1 MYQAKVIQ
9 HHVKNYVPNIVVLS
23 GEPETRQELVYLAH
37 LITKDNGLQT
47 CLNVNKVQFKYSMRY
62 KLIFEYILQPSEFS
76 IEM

>member
-1 MYQAKVIQ
+1 MYQAKAIQ

-47 CLNVNKVQFKYSMRY
+47 CLNVNKVRFKYSMRY
-62 KLIFEYILQPSEFS
+62 KLIFEYVLRPSEFS